1 MVDSAAPAPG
11 RVFISYRREETAYP
25 AGWLYDRLAERYG
38 GGQIFKDVD
47 SIQLGDDFVEVITT
61 AVGSCD
67 VLLALIG
74 EEWLTITDAQ
84 GRRRLDDPDDF
95 VRLEIEAALTR
106 NVRVIPILVDGASMP
121 RADQLPDSLA
131 RLVRRQALELSPARF
146 DFDTNRLLKVLDTTL
161 AEVRTAQAGAA
172 EPGTYGGPDIVRR
185 DGGSVPDPVSLTVEN
200 PPRLAVGPA
209 TVDFGTVQVHG
220 PSPQRMIRISNS
232 GGGRLDARASSADS
246 WLHLEQHNDQ
256 VLATIATGTSG
267 EHAGAI
273 TIAAGEA
280 GTIRIPVTARVE
292 QPRGLVV
299 KPAASPTPRPRWLR
313 RRGVRATAAGV
324 AAIAAIA
331 IVLAV
336 RSETDGGGNQ
346 SETTSSPTSTT
357 APVQLTWQRLPDLLV
372 PVEAAGVAALRGEVW
387 VVGGHRPDPN
397 RSALD
402 TVQIYDP
409 VQEQWRLGPELD
421 VPLDDAAVA
430 SDGERLF
437 VIGGQTGPGTAKEA
451 SRDAY
456 VLDGPDDPAWDAFT
470 ALPEPRANGAV
481 AWDGSR
487 LVFAGGYTVE
497 NDGRVAHADVW
508 ELKGDEWSPI
518 GPGLTRARSDLA
530 AASNGEGKVWFLGGE
545 DIGDGLRPHPPLGAV
560 DVVEGDSV
568 KPLPEIEPAVE
579 DSDAVWQRERGVCVF
594 GGVIIPDDKNEEI
607 VTDDVICSEPGPPPL
622 PPLPS
627 PRADTGAVLLN
638 DNDTIYVVGGHGP
651 DDSGRRVDA
660 IPIPKAPAPSP

>member
-1 MVDSAAPAPG
+1 MVDSAAPASG

-25 AGWLYDRLAERYG
+25 AGWLYDRLADRYG

-67 VLLALIG
+67 VLLALVG
-74 EEWLTITDAQ
+74 DEWLTIADAH

-121 RADQLPDSLA
+121 RADQLPASLA
-131 RLVRRQALELSPARF
+131 GLVRRQALELSPARF
-146 DFDTNRLLKVLDTTL
+146 DFDTNRLLKVLDKTL
-161 AEVRTAQAGAA
+161 AEVRTTQAGAVA
-172 EPGTYGGPDIVRR
+172 PDTSGGPD
-185 DGGSVPDPVSLTVEN
+185 GSVPDSVTLTVEN

-209 TVDFGTVQVHG
+209 TVDFGTVHG
-220 PSPQRMIRISNS
+220 PSPQRIIRISNS
-232 GGGRLDARASSADS
+232 GGGRLEARATTADS
-246 WLHLEQHNDQ
+246 WLQLEQHDDQ
-256 VLATIATGTSG
+256 VLATVDTGTSG
-267 EHAGAI
+267 ELMGAI
-273 TIAAGEA
+273 TVAAGEA

-292 QPRGLVV
+292 QPPGLVV
-299 KPAASPTPRPRWLR
+299 EPAVGPTPRPGWLR
-313 RRGVRATAAGV
+313 RRGVLVTAAGV

-331 IVLAV
+331 IALVV
-336 RSETDGGGNQ
+336 RSETGGGGNQ
-346 SETTSSPTSTT
+346 PETTSLPSQRQTT
-357 APVQLTWQRLPDLLV
+357 MAPDQLTWQRLPDLLV

-402 TVQIYDP
+402 TVQIYNP
-409 VQEQWRLGPELD
+409 VQEKWRLGPELD
-421 VPLDDAAVA
+421 VPMDDAAVA

-456 VLDGPDDPAWDAFT
+456 VLDGSDDSAWDAFT

-508 ELKGDEWSPI
+508 ELNGDEWTPVE
-518 GPGLTRARSDLA
+518 PGLTRARSDLA
-530 AASNGEGKVWFLGGE
+530 AATNGEGKVWFLGGE

-560 DVVEGDSV
+560 DLVEGDSV
-568 KPLPEIEPAVE
+568 KKLPEIEPAIE

-594 GGVIIPDDKNEEI
+594 GGVIIPDGKNEEI

-660 IPIPKAPAPSP
+660 LPVPKAPASSP